1 LEDGGVARRGDGR
14 RWSSLR
20 LKLSL
25 SYLVVV
31 AVGIVTLLLAT
42 SLVAPPFFASRMHQL
57 AGGPDGMM
65 GPGAGPGPMHGS
77 STAEA
82 ALAVAFREALAR
94 ALLLASAAG
103 ILAAVGASLFVSGR
117 VLGPVRR
124 LGVASQ
130 RLTAGHYGERVPTAS
145 DDELGDLADS
155 FNELASTLE
164 ATERR
169 RLELIGD
176 VAHELRT
183 PVATLQ
189 GYLEGLLDGVVQPAP
204 STWARLHDE
213 TGRLR
218 RLVDDLQELSRAEA
232 GQIPLRPRPIDPAEI
247 VRVAVDRLAG
257 QFADKGLTL
266 KVELPPSLP
275 RVLADPERSV
285 QVLSNLLSN
294 ALRYTPAPGSAQV
307 TARTVDQEVEL
318 RVADTGVGIPAEH
331 LPHLFERFYRVDK
344 SRSRAL
350 GGSGIGLTIARA
362 LAEAMGGR
370 LRAESP
376 GPDQGAT
383 FTFTLPVAR

>member
-1 LEDGGVARRGDGR
+1 V
-14 RWSSLR
+14 
-20 LKLSL
+20 
-25 SYLVVV
+25 SYLAVV
-31 AVGIVTLLLAT
+31 AVGIITLLLAT
-42 SLVAPPFFASRMHQL
+42 SLTAPTFLASRMHQL
-57 AGGPDGMM
+57 MGAESGMM
-65 GPGAGPGPMHGS
+65 GPGPGAGPGPMHGS
-77 STAEA
+77 PIVDA
-82 ALAVAFREALAR
+82 ALAVAFRETLAR

-124 LGVASQ
+124 LGVASR
-130 RLTAGHYGERVPTAS
+130 RLAAGHYGERVPAES
-145 DDELGDLADS
+145 DDELGDLALS

-189 GYLEGLLDGVVQPAP
+189 GYLEGLLDGVVEPAP

-232 GQIPLRPRPIDPAEI
+232 GQIPLRPRPLDPAEL
-247 VRVAVDRLAG
+247 VRLAVERLAG

-266 KVELPPSLP
+266 AVELPPTLP
-275 RVLADPERSV
+275 QVLADPERAV
-285 QVLSNLLSN
+285 QVLSNLLTN
-294 ALRYTPAPGSAQV
+294 ALRYTPAPGGARV
-307 TARTVDQEVEL
+307 TARTVGQEVEFQ
-318 RVADTGVGIPAEH
+318 VADTGVGIAAEH

-376 GPDQGAT
+376 GPDHGAT
-383 FTFTLPVAR
+383 FTFTLLIAR